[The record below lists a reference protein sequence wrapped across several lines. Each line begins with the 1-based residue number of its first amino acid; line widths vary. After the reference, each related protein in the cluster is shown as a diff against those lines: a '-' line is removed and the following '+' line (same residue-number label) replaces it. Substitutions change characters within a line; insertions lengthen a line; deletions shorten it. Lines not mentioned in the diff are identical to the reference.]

1 MLMLKCLKVVLVFA
15 LLQQESR
22 KLQRT
27 ENCNMKNWL
36 SLCDWRQDVEHHRA
50 VWHAQKIW
58 KARRSKR
65 KRRKRCERSGL
76 GGVGVAFWEGQ
87 TSRGQECTF
96 SSFARSPSEYKFA
109 TLSSWRGRYPHR
121 REFSD
126 TAGVPEANTAT
137 LTEWISNFFHPHRV
151 RIPITRLPI
160 YSSRWKITTSLFV
173 MLKKGQSCGIFES
186 FLYFHAN
193 TVLSNRIFG
202 EDKYYLLRKRLF
214 I

>member
-1 MLMLKCLKVVLVFA
+1 MLKCPIIVLVFA
-15 LLQQESR
+15 LLRRESR
-22 KLQRT
+22 ELQRT

-58 KARRSKR
+58 KAKRSER
-65 KRRKRCERSGL
+65 KRRKRHERSGL
-76 GGVGVAFWEGQ
+76 EGVGVAFWEGQ

-126 TAGVPEANTAT
+126 TAGVIPEASIAT
-137 LTEWISNFFHPHRV
+137 LTEWISNFFHHHRL

-160 YSSRWKITTSLFV
+160 YSSRWKITAS
-173 MLKKGQSCGIFES
+173 FEERTT
-186 FLYFHAN
+186 LQ
-193 TVLSNRIFG
+193 
-202 EDKYYLLRKRLF
+202 YY
-214 I
+214 